1 MNNLIELDSALV
13 ELEVARDK
21 ALTISCDLKE
31 DYFSM
36 REPKDW
42 FLQANYDVSALK
54 IQVVLDYLYQI
65 KDITDTLRTLVENEF
80 QKAKGE
86 GA

>member
-54 IQVVLDYLYQI
+54 IQVVLDYLYQM

-80 QKAKGE
+80 QKAEGE

>member
-13 ELEVARDK
+13 ELEAARDK

-36 REPKDW
+36 REPKDC
-42 FLQANYDVSALK
+42 FLMANYDASALK
-54 IQVVLDYLYQI
+54 AQVVLDYLYQM

-80 QKAKGE
+80 QKVKGE